1 MFDFLGQLVCSI
13 IDQEMLGSLPIT
25 LLEKYV
31 ECCSKLPLSTKIS
44 WAWIPN
50 PSYITHSLQTLN
62 KLVNKQ
68 RNIMSVILVD
78 SSKSNSLSKTVLDW
92 ELMIFQ
98 EYQLEEPPPSVLFG
112 WFKTNIQTIHPFIS
126 LALDNLLK
134 CWRLLRK
141 QISPK
146 T

>member
-1 MFDFLGQLVCSI
+1 MFCIFSETIKKQIYYVLDFLGQLVFSI
-13 IDQEMLGSLPIT
+13 IDQEILGILPIT
-25 LLEKYV
+25 LLEQYV

-44 WAWIPN
+44 RAWIPN

-78 SSKSNSLSKTVLDW
+78 SLKSNSLSKTVLDW

-98 EYQLEEPPPSVLFG
+98 EYQ
-112 WFKTNIQTIHPFIS
+112 
-126 LALDNLLK
+126 
-134 CWRLLRK
+134 
-141 QISPK
+141 
-146 T
+146 